1 MALPLSDD
9 PERDLAAVY
18 MYWGT
23 NVYVAMNKEATLTQ
37 CLTLGWV
44 ICTYYL

>member
-9 PERDLAAVY
+9 SERDLAAVY

-23 NVYVAMNKEATLTQ
+23 KAYVAMNKEASLRD
-37 CLTLGWV
+37 CMVLGWV